1 MCWTINSELFKMCSF
16 KMGIKG
22 ERLISSLVLSHT
34 QMSQCPVKILLQPP
48 ILLEGCVVKF
58 QFLLFVF
65 TCIAYKVLRKCI
77 CHALTNTYL
86 PFALFW
92 LLDWRSMYWKYW
104 YHFHLPY
111 LFIETK
117 HSEIHCT
124 VSVIYQ
130 ETKQSSIMLQAQ
142 ANEVG
147 TLCQTC
153 KRNTFYVSTSCSTCI
168 YLNTWQRPNIQCSHR

>member
-153 KRNTFYVSTSCSTCI
+153 KRNTFYVST
-168 YLNTWQRPNIQCSHR
+168 